1 MKKVFVIAVV
11 LVSAFAGCASK
22 VEQQQVPPTGG
33 RLEASNPTFDNKDT
47 VRGEVIKHVFELK
60 NTGDAPIRITDTKAG
75 CSCTVAVVSNDVIP
89 PGGTGSIEVSF
100 NTNGRKG
107 RQSKTVKVFTD
118 STLTPSVDLTVA
130 GDIKPALAFS
140 VESIQFGQVPKGTE
154 VKRELDVV
162 GMKADGVSIT
172 GLTVTPA
179 EDTRFSATVV
189 EGSGGRKVAI
199 VFKSEGVKGFYRG
212 RLEATTDS
220 TEYPM
225 FFANVV
231 AEVTGDIVA
240 EPRTVVFPPR
250 GRLTEAEK
258 TTQEA
263 RVVLRSL
270 TGKPFSV
277 RSLDAGELPVKL
289 VSATPGVEGSV
300 ELTLE
305 GPLDSTLKEGR
316 LVFQIKGGEPLEMN
330 CVIGRASRSTKPIFP
345 RERQGVPARL
355 KDESRALPPAT
366 NDEILRSHKLFELQK
381 RHVEGAGN

>member
-1 MKKVFVIAVV
+1 MKKVFVFAVV
-11 LVSAFAGCASK
+11 LASVFAGCASK
-22 VEQQQVPPTGG
+22 VEPQQVAPTGG
-33 RLEASNPTFDNKDT
+33 RLEASDPTFDNKDT
-47 VRGEVIKHVFELK
+47 VRGEVIKHVFEVK

-75 CSCTVAVVSNDVIP
+75 CSCTAAVVSNDVIP
-89 PGGTGSIEVSF
+89 PDGTGSIEVSF

-130 GDIKPALAFS
+130 GDIKPAVAFS

-154 VKRELDVV
+154 VKRELEMV
-162 GMKADGVSIT
+162 GMKTEGVSIT

-179 EDTRFSATVV
+179 EDTRFSATIV
-189 EGSGGRKVAI
+189 EGSAGRKVEI
-199 VFKSEGVKGFYRG
+199 VFKSEGAKGFYRG

-220 TEYPM
+220 AEYPT

-231 AEVTGDIVA
+231 AEVTGDIVS

-270 TGKPFSV
+270 TGKSFSV
-277 RSLDAGELPVKL
+277 RSLDAGDLPVKL
-289 VSATPGVEGSV
+289 ISATPAGEGAV
-300 ELTLE
+300 ELTME

-316 LVFQIKGGEPLEMN
+316 LIFQIKGGEPFEMN
-330 CVIGRASRSTKPIFP
+330 CVIGRASRSPKPVFP
-345 RERQGVPARL
+345 RDRQGMPPRL
-355 KDESRALPPAT
+355 KGEPQTLPPGT
-366 NDEILRSHKLFELQK
+366 QDEMLRSQKLFELQK
-381 RHVEGAGN
+381 RHIGGAGN